1 MSDIAGMKAELD
13 GLVREQ
19 SERRTLREQRGEE
32 IKARSHEY
40 MTKQVQ
46 AAERYVQHRREMAQR
61 KTKSGWSTDRAATE
75 PPSAFDSDPFGSEP
89 GAASPFAPTSD
100 SRPAARDEGPRRAR
114 RPRAAEAED
123 DFDNN
128 PW

>member
-1 MSDIAGMKAELD
+1 MTDISGMKAELD

-19 SERRTLREQRGEE
+19 ADRRTLREQQGEE

-46 AAERYVQHRREMAQR
+46 AAERYVQHVREMAQR
-61 KTKSGWSTDRAATE
+61 KTKSGWSTDRSHAE
-75 PPSAFDSDPFGSEP
+75 PGSAFDAEAYQGP
-89 GAASPFAPTSD
+89 GGFTPPPASRSG
-100 SRPAARDEGPRRAR
+100 RDEPRTGR
-114 RPRAAEAED
+114 RPRTAAEED
-123 DFDNN
+123 EDFNN